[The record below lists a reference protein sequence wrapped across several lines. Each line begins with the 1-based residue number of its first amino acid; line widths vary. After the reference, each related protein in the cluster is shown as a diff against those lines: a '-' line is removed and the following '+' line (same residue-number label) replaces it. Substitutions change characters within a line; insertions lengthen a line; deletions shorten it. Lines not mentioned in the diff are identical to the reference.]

1 MENIQWKVDGMSC
14 TNCAL
19 SIHKYLSSQGI
30 HEPKVNFMEGEVQFE
45 LADADQKTSLMKG
58 IQGLGYKVRGQDTEA
73 ASKKWLDNNKERAF
87 FSLIFTIPLLLH
99 MLPGLHIHWLM
110 NPYVQLA
117 LTIPVFIVGMN
128 YFGKSAFNSL
138 LHGIPNMNVLVSIGA
153 MASFGYSLY
162 GTIIGQGAQFAYYET
177 TATILTFVFFGNYL
191 EDASIASTQ
200 RALMNIIKKLF
211 LTLVQTV

>member
-99 MLPGLHIHWLM
+99 MLPGLHIHW
-110 NPYVQLA
+110 Q
-117 LTIPVFIVGMN
+117 
-128 YFGKSAFNSL
+128 
-138 LHGIPNMNVLVSIGA
+138 
-153 MASFGYSLY
+153 
-162 GTIIGQGAQFAYYET
+162 QC
-177 TATILTFVFFGNYL
+177 
-191 EDASIASTQ
+191 
-200 RALMNIIKKLF
+200 R
-211 LTLVQTV
+211 